1 MKRSFKQTI
10 MLAMLNRH
18 VLVLFNIVLCAIIVS
33 IVVEFITLVRSPEN
47 DIKDMVEMCNGIAII
62 LYGYGVALES
72 RAPLMRHLKLYPD
85 FATPLQAWVDEL
97 CHKYGIFILLLAL
110 AQEVLVHVV
119 TIPDRVLNTAGK
131 ESYIFSICIT
141 MMVFVSFLLI
151 RLTVMA
157 MLPARWIAAYGKEQN
172 GTADR
177 ENAPG

>member
-10 MLAMLNRH
+10 MLAMLDRH
-18 VLVLFNIVLCAIIVS
+18 VLVLFNIILCAIIVS
-33 IVVEFITLVRSPEN
+33 IVVEFITLVMTPEN
-47 DIKDMVEMCNGIAII
+47 DIKEMVEMCNGIAII

-72 RAPLMRHLKLYPD
+72 RAPLMRYLKLYPD

-110 AQEVLVHVV
+110 AQEVLVHMV

-157 MLPARWIAAYGKEQN
+157 MLPARLIAAYGKEQTV
-172 GTADR
+172 TADR
-177 ENAPG
+177 ENA

>member
-18 VLVLFNIVLCAIIVS
+18 VLVLFNIILFAIIVS
-33 IVVEFITLVRSPEN
+33 IVVEFITLVMTPEN
-47 DIKDMVEMCNGIAII
+47 DIKEMVEMCNGIAII

-72 RAPLMRHLKLYPD
+72 RAPLMRYLKLYPD

-110 AQEVLVHVV
+110 AQEVLVHMV

-157 MLPARWIAAYGKEQN
+157 MLPARLIAAYGKEQTV
-172 GTADR
+172 TADR
-177 ENAPG
+177 ENA

>member
-18 VLVLFNIVLCAIIVS
+18 VLVLFNIILFAIIVS
-33 IVVEFITLVRSPEN
+33 IVVEFITLVMTLEN
-47 DIKDMVEMCNGIAII
+47 DIKEMVEMCNGIAII

-110 AQEVLVHVV
+110 AQEVLVHMV
-119 TIPDRVLNTAGK
+119 TIPDRILNTAGK

-141 MMVFVSFLLI
+141 MMVFVSFLLM

-157 MLPARWIAAYGKEQN
+157 MLPAG
-172 GTADR
+172 
-177 ENAPG
+177 

>member
-1 MKRSFKQTI
+1 

-18 VLVLFNIVLCAIIVS
+18 VLVLFNFILFAIIVS
-33 IVVEFITLVRSPEN
+33 IVVEFITLVMTPEN
-47 DIKDMVEMCNGIAII
+47 DIKEMVEMCNGIAII

-72 RAPLMRHLKLYPD
+72 RAPLMRYLKLYPD

-97 CHKYGIFILLLAL
+97 CHKYGIYILLLDL
-110 AQEVLVHVV
+110 AQEVLVHMV

-157 MLPARWIAAYGKEQN
+157 MLPARLIAAYGKEQTV
-172 GTADR
+172 TADR
-177 ENAPG
+177 ENA

>member
-18 VLVLFNIVLCAIIVS
+18 VLVLFNIILFAIIVS
-33 IVVEFITLVRSPEN
+33 IVVEFITLVMTPEN
-47 DIKDMVEMCNGIAII
+47 DIKEMVEMCNGIAII

-72 RAPLMRHLKLYPD
+72 RAPLMRYLKLYPD

-110 AQEVLVHVV
+110 AQEVLVHIV

-141 MMVFVSFLLI
+141 MMVFVSFLLM

-157 MLPARWIAAYGKEQN
+157 MLPARLIAAYGKEQTV
-172 GTADR
+172 TADR
-177 ENAPG
+177 ENA

>member
-18 VLVLFNIVLCAIIVS
+18 VLVLFNIILCAIIVS
-33 IVVEFITLVRSPEN
+33 IVVEFIALVRSPEN
-47 DIKDMVEMCNGIAII
+47 DIKEMVEMCNGIAII

-110 AQEVLVHVV
+110 AQEVLVHIV

-141 MMVFVSFLLI
+141 MMVFVCFFLI

-157 MLPARWIAAYGKEQN
+157 MLPARWIAAYGKEQTV
-172 GTADR
+172 TADR
-177 ENAPG
+177 ENAP

>member
-18 VLVLFNIVLCAIIVS
+18 VLVLFNIILCAIIVS
-33 IVVEFITLVRSPEN
+33 IVVEFITLVRTPEN
-47 DIKDMVEMCNGIAII
+47 DIKEMVEMCNGIAII

-72 RAPLMRHLKLYPD
+72 RAPLMKYLKLYPD

-110 AQEVLVHVV
+110 AQEVLVHIV

-141 MMVFVSFLLI
+141 IMLFVSFLLT

-157 MLPARWIAAYGKEQN
+157 VLPARWIATYGKEQT

-177 ENAPG
+177 

>member
-1 MKRSFKQTI
+1 MKGSLKQTM
-10 MLAMLNRH
+10 MLAILNRH
-18 VLVLFNIVLCAIIVS
+18 VLVLFNVILFAIIVS
-33 IVVEFITLVRSPEN
+33 IIVEFITLVMTPEN
-47 DIKDMVEMCNGIAII
+47 DIKEMVEMCNGIAII

-72 RAPLMRHLKLYPD
+72 RAPLMRYLKLYPD

-110 AQEVLVHVV
+110 AQEVLVHIV

-141 MMVFVSFLLI
+141 MMVFVSFLLT

-157 MLPARWIAAYGKEQN
+157 VLPARFIAVYDKEQT
-172 GTADR
+172 GTVDC
-177 ENAPG
+177 

>member
-10 MLAMLNRH
+10 MLAMLDRH
-18 VLVLFNIVLCAIIVS
+18 VLVLFNIILCAIIVS
-33 IVVEFITLVRSPEN
+33 IVVEFITLVMTPEN
-47 DIKDMVEMCNGIAII
+47 DIKEMVEMCNGIAII
-62 LYGYGVALES
+62 LYGYGVTLES
-72 RAPLMRHLKLYPD
+72 RAPLMRYLKLYPD

-110 AQEVLVHVV
+110 AQEVLVHMV

-141 MMVFVSFLLI
+141 MMVFVSFLLM

-157 MLPARWIAAYGKEQN
+157 MLPARLIAAYGKEQTV
-172 GTADR
+172 TADR
-177 ENAPG
+177 ENA